1 MRKTFVVEPLRCLCL
16 ILKKNPS
23 TYFWHDYLNLEK
35 FFFYHNHSK
44 IKLLLR
50 RFIYKAKEV
59 RMKRSILCLLVVL
72 CWSSFAL
79 SALVEDPD
87 FIDEKG
93 KALKNFKGKC
103 ICALS
108 LPQNY
113 LRLVILIRTKHNYSV
128 SSREYKLALV
138 ESFHLR
144 VNE

>member
-1 MRKTFVVEPLRCLCL
+1 
-16 ILKKNPS
+16 
-23 TYFWHDYLNLEK
+23 
-35 FFFYHNHSK
+35 
-44 IKLLLR
+44 
-50 RFIYKAKEV
+50 
-59 RMKRSILCLLVVL
+59 MKRSILCLLVVL

-113 LRLVILIRTKHNYSV
+113 LRLVTLIKTKHNFSV

>member
-1 MRKTFVVEPLRCLCL
+1 
-16 ILKKNPS
+16 
-23 TYFWHDYLNLEK
+23 
-35 FFFYHNHSK
+35 
-44 IKLLLR
+44 
-50 RFIYKAKEV
+50 
-59 RMKRSILCLLVVL
+59 MKRSILCLLVVL

-93 KALKNFKGKC
+93 KALKNFKGKF

-113 LRLVILIRTKHNYSV
+113 LRLVILIKTKHNYSV

>member
-1 MRKTFVVEPLRCLCL
+1 
-16 ILKKNPS
+16 
-23 TYFWHDYLNLEK
+23 
-35 FFFYHNHSK
+35 
-44 IKLLLR
+44 
-50 RFIYKAKEV
+50 
-59 RMKRSILCLLVVL
+59 MKRSILCLLVVL

-93 KALKNFKGKC
+93 KALKNIKGKC

-113 LRLVILIRTKHNYSV
+113 LNLVILIRTKHNYAV

>member
-1 MRKTFVVEPLRCLCL
+1 
-16 ILKKNPS
+16 
-23 TYFWHDYLNLEK
+23 
-35 FFFYHNHSK
+35 
-44 IKLLLR
+44 
-50 RFIYKAKEV
+50 
-59 RMKRSILCLLVVL
+59 MKRSILCLLVVL

-113 LRLVILIRTKHNYSV
+113 
-128 SSREYKLALV
+128 
-138 ESFHLR
+138 
-144 VNE
+144 